1 MQLQAVSVKRF
12 RNIVESGAVEIDPDV
27 TCLVGKNESGK
38 SSFLQALYRV
48 NPARPAPFSI
58 LDHYPAWL
66 EKRDRL
72 RGVDIEHFEPVEA
85 TFVLDE
91 ADAEEINAA
100 LGDGVVW
107 AGGKVVV
114 GRIYEGLQTYSTEHD
129 ESKFVSSVVQD
140 INWAKGTKT
149 EANKLKTVSGLR
161 EYAEQLKND
170 DNGNPDYQQTAA
182 DINSMLVDRLGDYDV
197 ENAIWWWHVE
207 AKLPSFLYFSEYS
220 QLPYTVPIEKVLTSP
235 RDQLSE
241 GEQTAASLLR
251 LAAADKDYL
260 TNTDYERRKRELEN
274 VANSITQDV
283 LEYWS
288 QNPELRVLPDI
299 TQRTV
304 PGPKGNTA
312 VLDELKIRV
321 YDSRHELSL
330 PLNEH
335 STGFRWFF
343 SFLAA
348 FSEFEVREEPVVV
361 LLDEPAL
368 GLHARAQKDF
378 LRFIDERLAKNSQV
392 IYTTHSPFMVEPG
405 KLERV
410 RLVEDRGKEVG
421 ATVSADVLSTDPD
434 TLFPLQGALGY
445 DIVQHLFIN
454 EHNLV
459 LEGTSDYTYLRVIS
473 DHFSRSGSR
482 TPLDD
487 RWSLVPVGGADLI
500 PTFVALLGTHLDL
513 TVLIDATKSGNQKL
527 QRLRDHGLL
536 EANRLISIAMVTGG
550 AEADV
555 EDLFDPGDYLGLYN
569 RAFEGKVNLGD
580 LHGNDP
586 IVRQLARRAG
596 VDRFD
601 HGLPAD
607 VLLRHR
613 DEILPQLTESTLDRF
628 ESLFERINGTLTK

>member
-1 MQLQAVSVKRF
+1 MIKPT
-12 RNIVESGAVEIDPDV
+12 D
-27 TCLVGKNESGK
+27 
-38 SSFLQALYRV
+38 
-48 NPARPAPFSI
+48 
-58 LDHYPAWL
+58 
-66 EKRDRL
+66 
-72 RGVDIEHFEPVEA
+72 
-85 TFVLDE
+85 
-91 ADAEEINAA
+91 EINAV

-107 AGGKVVV
+107 AGGKVLV
-114 GRIYEGLQTYSTEHD
+114 GRNYQGMQTYSTEHD
-129 ESKFVSSVVQD
+129 ESKFVSSVVEA
-140 INWAKGTKT
+140 ISWAKGTTT
-149 EANKLKTVSGLR
+149 EANKIKTVSGLR

-170 DNGNPDYQQTAA
+170 DNGNPDYQQATAE
-182 DINSMLVDRLGDYDV
+182 INSTLVSRLGDYDV
-197 ENAIWWWHVE
+197 HNAIWWGHVE
-207 AKLPSFLYFSEYS
+207 PKLPKFLYFSDYS
-220 QLPYTVPIEKVLTSP
+220 QLPYSVPIEKVLTSP
-235 RDQLSE
+235 RDQLSD

-283 LEYWS
+283 FEYWS
-288 QNPELRVLPDI
+288 QNPELRVMPDV

-304 PGPKGNTA
+304 PGPKGNTI

-321 YDSRHELSL
+321 YDTRHELSL
-330 PLNEH
+330 PLDEH

-348 FSEFEVREEPVVV
+348 FSEFEEREEPVVV

-378 LRFIDERLAKNSQV
+378 LRFINERLAANAQV

-405 KLERV
+405 NLERV
-410 RLVEDRGKEVG
+410 RLVEDQGKEVG

-473 DHFSRSGSR
+473 DHFLRLGSR

-487 RWSLVPVGGADLI
+487 RWSLVPVGGVDLI

-513 TVLIDATKSGNQKL
+513 TVVIDATKSGSHKL
-527 QRLRDHGLL
+527 KRFMNHGLL

-550 AEADV
+550 AEADI
-555 EDLFDPGDYLGLYN
+555 EDLFDQSDYLDLYN
-569 RAFEGKVNLGD
+569 RAFGSSVNVGD

-586 IVRQLARRAG
+586 IVRQLARHVG

-607 VLLRHR
+607 VLLRRR
-613 DEILPQLTESTLDRF
+613 DEILPQLSESTLDRF
-628 ESLFERINGTLTK
+628 ESLFERINSTLAK